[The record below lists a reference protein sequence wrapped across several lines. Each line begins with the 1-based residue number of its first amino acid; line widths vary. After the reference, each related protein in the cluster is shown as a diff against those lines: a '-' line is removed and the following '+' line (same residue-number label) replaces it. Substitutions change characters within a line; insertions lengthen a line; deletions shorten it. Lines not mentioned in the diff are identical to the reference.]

1 MFYKESHSIY
11 FTLRLSR
18 QVQYKIKNKTMELR
32 NGNLY
37 VAKKDKML
45 NYGFATYICFYNTI
59 DFFQNLLSKLLSNI
73 YSVDHYNRQYI

>member
-1 MFYKESHSIY
+1 
-11 FTLRLSR
+11 
-18 QVQYKIKNKTMELR
+18 MELR